1 MPESAETQIL
11 WTKVADDGPDT
22 ARVELAIAHAPNLE
36 DATETIV
43 ISVRIAPSHIVP
55 MLAAYQLSAL
65 NRAAALI
72 REHSHRLEASLN
84 N

>member
-11 WTKVADDGPDT
+11 WTKVVDDGPDT
-22 ARVELAIAHAPNLE
+22 ARVELAIANAPNLE

-43 ISVRIAPSHIVP
+43 ISVRIAPNRIVP

-65 NRAAALI
+65 HRAVELI
-72 REHSHRLEASLN
+72 REHSHRLDALLEN
-84 N
+84 